1 MSQSEKTILIVDDEP
16 DILLF
21 LEAALGY
28 AGYRVLTATT
38 GERLFSLLAREQ
50 PDLILLDMLLS
61 GADGR
66 ELTRQLKDQETTAQ
80 IPVLMISAHP
90 RAEQEAQAAGADGFL
105 AKPFSIKTILGR
117 ITTLLV
123 VGDRC

>member
-1 MSQSEKTILIVDDEP
+1 MSQGEKTILIVDDEP
-16 DILLF
+16 EILLF
-21 LEAALGY
+21 LEAAFGY

-38 GERLFSLLAREQ
+38 GERLFSLLARER

-61 GADGR
+61 GTDGR
-66 ELTRQLKDQETTAQ
+66 ELTRQLKGQETTAQ

-105 AKPFSIKTILGR
+105 SKPFGIKEILGR
-117 ITTLLV
+117 VTTLLV
-123 VGDRC
+123 VRR

>member
-1 MSQSEKTILIVDDEP
+1 MSQGEKTILIVDDEP

-21 LEAALGY
+21 LEAAFGY

-38 GERLFSLLAREQ
+38 GERLFSLLARER

-61 GADGR
+61 GTDGR
-66 ELTRQLKDQETTAQ
+66 TLTRQLKGQETTAQ

-105 AKPFSIKTILGR
+105 SKPFGIKEILGR
-117 ITTLLV
+117 VTTLLV
-123 VGDRC
+123 VRR

>member
-1 MSQSEKTILIVDDEP
+1 MSQGEKTILIVDDEP

-21 LEAALGY
+21 LEAAFGY

-38 GERLFSLLAREQ
+38 GERLFSLLARER

-61 GADGR
+61 GTDGR
-66 ELTRQLKDQETTAQ
+66 ELTRQLKGQETTAQ

-105 AKPFSIKTILGR
+105 AKPFGIKEILGR
-117 ITTLLV
+117 VTTLLV
-123 VGDRC
+123 VRR

>member
-1 MSQSEKTILIVDDEP
+1 MSQREKTILVVDDEP

-21 LEAALGY
+21 LEVAFAH

-38 GERLFSLLAREQ
+38 GEELISLLAREW

-61 GADGR
+61 GTDGR
-66 ELTRQLKDQETTAQ
+66 ELTRQLKGQERTAQ

-90 RAEQEAQAAGADGFL
+90 RAEQEALAAGADGFL
-105 AKPFSIKTILGR
+105 AKPFGIKEILGKAASY
-117 ITTLLV
+117 
-123 VGDRC
+123 C